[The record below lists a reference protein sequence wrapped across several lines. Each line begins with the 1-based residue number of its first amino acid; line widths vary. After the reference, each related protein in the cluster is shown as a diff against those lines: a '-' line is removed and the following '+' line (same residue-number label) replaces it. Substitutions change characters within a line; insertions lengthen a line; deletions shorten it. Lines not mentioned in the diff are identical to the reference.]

1 VNPGR
6 ELSRTHAPDEAG
18 AQERAWTVVRA
29 AYADRASAPRRYRP
43 WIATFPIA
51 LVLAGTLA
59 LTPAGAVVGHWI
71 ERTLGIR
78 SHVVRLVSLPAP
90 GQLLVSGPSG
100 TWTLTSNGLRR
111 RVGSWHQASWS
122 PHGLYLA
129 VATNTS
135 LGAVTPDG
143 VARWMLARP
152 DVRDPEWYTP
162 TGYRIAYLSLGDL
175 RIVAG
180 DGSGDHLLA
189 ADVAPLAPAW
199 RPGHPYQIAYITR
212 TGMVTVRDADSG
224 IKLWSVNAP
233 AGAFGLSWSAAG
245 GSLLVL
251 APHETRVYTPSGR
264 ALRSVISPATSP
276 IIDGA
281 LSPSGD
287 LLALVRGGD
296 SGALTLINI
305 RQPHQPTQRLLGG
318 TGLQQLQW
326 SPDGRQL
333 LVSWPAADQ
342 WIFIRIKGGPH
353 ITAISR
359 IAQQFSQA
367 TNTHLPRLEGWCC
380 TPQGTS

>member
-6 ELSRTHAPDEAG
+6 ELSRTRAPDEAG
-18 AQERAWTVVRA
+18 AEERAWTVVRA
-29 AYADRASAPRRYRP
+29 AYADRAPATRRHRP
-43 WIATFPIA
+43 WIATFPIVC
-51 LVLAGTLA
+51 VLAGTLA
-59 LTPAGAVVGHWI
+59 LTPAGAAVGHWI
-71 ERTLGIR
+71 ERTLGIH
-78 SHVVRLVSLPAP
+78 SDVVRLVSLPAP

-100 TWTLTSNGLRR
+100 TWTLGSNGLRR
-111 RVGSWHQASWS
+111 RVGSWRQASWS

-129 VATNTS
+129 VATKTS
-135 LGAVTPDG
+135 LGAVTPEG

-152 DVRDPEWYTP
+152 GVRDPEWYAP
-162 TGYRIAYLSLGDL
+162 TGYRIAYLSLGDV
-175 RIVAG
+175 RVVAG
-180 DGSGDHLLA
+180 DGTGDHLLA

-199 RPGHPYQIAYITR
+199 RPNHPYQIAYITR
-212 TGMVTVRDADSG
+212 TGIVTVRDADTG
-224 IKLWSVNAP
+224 TKLWSANAP
-233 AGAFGLSWSAAG
+233 AGAFGLNWSPAG

-251 APHETRVYTPSGR
+251 APHETRVYTASGR
-264 ALRSVISPATSP
+264 ALDTVISSAASP

-287 LLALVRGGD
+287 LLALVRGGAN
-296 SGALTLINI
+296 SALNLINI
-305 RQPHQPTQRLLGG
+305 RQPHQPAQRLLVG

-353 ITAISR
+353 ITAISQ

-367 TNTHLPRLEGWCC
+367 TNTRLPRLEGWCC